1 MWTVV
6 YVADSIEAANKI
18 TKILRDE
25 GFLVKTELIINDGE
39 EIYEILAP
47 EIEAEEIKEFIIE
60 LNIY

>member
-6 YVADSIEAANKI
+6 CVADSIEEANRI
-18 TKILRDE
+18 TKILKDE
-25 GFLVKTELIINDGE
+25 GFLIKSELTINDGE

-47 EIEAEEIKEFIIE
+47 GIEAEEIKDFIVD

>member
-47 EIEAEEIKEFIIE
+47 DRKSVV
-60 LNIY
+60 

>member
-6 YVADSIEAANKI
+6 YVADSIELADRI

-25 GFLVKTELIINDGE
+25 GFLVKRELIINDEE